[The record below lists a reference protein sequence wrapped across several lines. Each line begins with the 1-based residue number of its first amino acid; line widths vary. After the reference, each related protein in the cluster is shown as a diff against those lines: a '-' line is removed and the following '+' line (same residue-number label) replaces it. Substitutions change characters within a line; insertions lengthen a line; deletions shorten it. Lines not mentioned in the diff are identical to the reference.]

1 MQLLSDWQGAG
12 ALRLGQLRMKGHPLY
27 ANEACVGHAAAR
39 SGKQVI
45 NLGRVG
51 GVHLKAAHPVNFR
64 FTPGSS

>member
-1 MQLLSDWQGAG
+1 
-12 ALRLGQLRMKGHPLY
+12 MKGHPLY